1 MNKAPK
7 FWNDQTILFSALS
20 TALLPLSWIWRGV
33 TAARLAWIKPEK
45 AQLPVICIGNIS
57 VGGTGKTPFTA
68 YLCQLL
74 GSYGYS
80 VCILTRGYGGKQ
92 KGPLIADP
100 NAHSAADIGDE
111 ALMLSQNN
119 LVCISRDRVAGA
131 RFIAANLPSDI
142 IIMDDGMQNPWLK
155 KDITLAVFDGAVG
168 LGNGRILPAGP
179 LRQSLKS
186 ALPSMDMA
194 VINGGDKTGLKQRL
208 PQKLTCVSPRL
219 LPNPE
224 TADEIK
230 QRSLLAFAGIGR
242 PQGFFDTLEA
252 CGAVLVKT
260 LPFADHHPY
269 SEADL
274 TRLYLEATQLGAELI
289 TTQKDWVRLPPEWR
303 ERIFVLDVSLML
315 DDDDAEQLMQ
325 TLAPYLHKEK
335 G

>member
-1 MNKAPK
+1 
-7 FWNDQTILFSALS
+7 
-20 TALLPLSWIWRGV
+20 
-33 TAARLAWIKPEK
+33 
-45 AQLPVICIGNIS
+45 
-57 VGGTGKTPFTA
+57 
-68 YLCQLL
+68 
-74 GSYGYS
+74 
-80 VCILTRGYGGKQ
+80 
-92 KGPLIADP
+92 
-100 NAHSAADIGDE
+100 
-111 ALMLSQNN
+111 
-119 LVCISRDRVAGA
+119 
-131 RFIAANLPSDI
+131 
-142 IIMDDGMQNPWLK
+142 MDDGMQNPWLK

-208 PQKLTCVSPRL
+208 PQKLTCLSPRL

>member
-1 MNKAPK
+1 
-7 FWNDQTILFSALS
+7 
-20 TALLPLSWIWRGV
+20 
-33 TAARLAWIKPEK
+33 
-45 AQLPVICIGNIS
+45 
-57 VGGTGKTPFTA
+57 
-68 YLCQLL
+68 
-74 GSYGYS
+74 
-80 VCILTRGYGGKQ
+80 
-92 KGPLIADP
+92 
-100 NAHSAADIGDE
+100 
-111 ALMLSQNN
+111 
-119 LVCISRDRVAGA
+119 
-131 RFIAANLPSDI
+131 
-142 IIMDDGMQNPWLK
+142 MDDGMQNPWLK

-194 VINGGDKTGLKQRL
+194 VINGSDKTGLKQRL
-208 PQKLTCVSPRL
+208 PQKFTCLSPRL

-260 LPFADHHPY
+260 LTFADHHPY

>member
-7 FWNDQTILFSALS
+7 FWNDETILSSALS
-20 TALLPLSWIWRGV
+20 SALLPLSWIWRGI

-80 VCILTRGYGGKQ
+80 ACILTRGYGGKQ
-92 KGPLIADP
+92 KGPLIADS
-100 NAHSAADIGDE
+100 NTHSAADIGDE

-119 LVCISRDRVAGA
+119 IVCISHDRVAGA
-131 RFIAANLPSDI
+131 RFIAANLPSDV

-168 LGNGRILPAGP
+168 LGNGQILPSGP

-186 ALPSMDMA
+186 ALPSIDIA
-194 VINGGDKTGLKQRL
+194 VINGSDKTGLKQSL
-208 PQKLTCVSPRL
+208 PQKLTCLSSRL

-230 QRSLLAFAGIGR
+230 QRSLLGFAGIGR
-242 PQGFFDTLEA
+242 PQGFFDTLEE
-252 CGAVLVKT
+252 CGATLVKT

-274 TRLYLEATQLGAELI
+274 TRLHLEATQLGAELI

-303 ERIFVLDVSLML
+303 ERILVLDVSLML
-315 DDDDAEQLMQ
+315 EDEDAKKLMQ
-325 TLAPYLHKEK
+325 TLTPYLHKEK

>member
-1 MNKAPK
+1 MNLLNKIKSKSLIKLSVLLSIIIFFSVNIITHNMLGSSRIDFTENKLYSLSNGTKSLLENLEEPIHLRLFISSNLIKDVPQFSTYA
-7 FWNDQTILFSALS
+7 NRVETILKTYS
-20 TALLPLSWIWRGV
+20 
-33 TAARLAWIKPEK
+33 
-45 AQLPVICIGNIS
+45 NIS
-57 VGGTGKTPFTA
+57 NGKIT
-68 YLCQLL
+68 
-74 GSYGYS
+74 
-80 VCILTRGYGGKQ
+80 
-92 KGPLIADP
+92 
-100 NAHSAADIGDE
+100 
-111 ALMLSQNN
+111 
-119 LVCISRDRVAGA
+119 SRDRVAGA

-208 PQKLTCVSPRL
+208 PQKLTCLSPRL

>member
-7 FWNDQTILFSALS
+7 FWNDKTILSSALS
-20 TALLPLSWIWRGV
+20 SALLPLSWIWRGI

-74 GSYGYS
+74 GSSGYS
-80 VCILTRGYGGKQ
+80 ACILTRGYGGKQ

-100 NAHSAADIGDE
+100 NTHSAADIGDE

-119 LVCISRDRVAGA
+119 MVCISHDRVAGA
-131 RFIAANLPSDI
+131 RFIARNLPSDV

-168 LGNGRILPAGP
+168 LGNGQILPSGP

-186 ALPSMDMA
+186 ALPSIDIA
-194 VINGGDKTGLKQRL
+194 VINGSDKTGLKQSL
-208 PQKLTCVSPRL
+208 PQKLTYLSPRL

-230 QRSLLAFAGIGR
+230 QRSLLGFAGIGR
-242 PQGFFDTLEA
+242 PQGFFDTLEE
-252 CGAVLVKT
+252 CGATLVKT

-274 TRLYLEATQLGAELI
+274 TRLHLEATQLGAELI

-303 ERIFVLDVSLML
+303 ERILVLDVSLML
-315 DDDDAEQLMQ
+315 EDEDAKKLMQ
-325 TLAPYLHKEK
+325 TLTPYLHKEK

>member
-7 FWNDQTILFSALS
+7 FWNDKTILSSALS
-20 TALLPLSWIWRGV
+20 YALLPLSWIWRGI

-68 YLCQLL
+68 FLCQLL
-74 GSYGYS
+74 GGYGYTA
-80 VCILTRGYGGKQ
+80 CILTRGYGGKQ

-119 LVCISRDRVAGA
+119 LVCISHDRVAGA
-131 RFIAANLPSDI
+131 RFIAANLPSDV

-168 LGNGRILPAGP
+168 LGNGRILPSGP

-186 ALPSMDMA
+186 ALPSMDIA
-194 VINGGDKTGLKQRL
+194 VINGSDKTGLKQSL
-208 PQKLTCVSPRL
+208 PQKLTCLSLRL

-230 QRSLLAFAGIGR
+230 QRSLLGFAGIAR
-242 PQGFFDTLEA
+242 PQGFFDTLEE
-252 CGAVLVKT
+252 CGAILVKT

-274 TRLYLEATQLGAELI
+274 TQLHLEAIQLGAELI

-303 ERIFVLDVSLML
+303 ERILVLDVSLML
-315 DDDDAEQLMQ
+315 EDEDAKKLMQ
-325 TLAPYLHKEK
+325 TLTPFLHKEK

>member
-7 FWNDQTILFSALS
+7 FWNDETILSSALS
-20 TALLPLSWIWRGV
+20 SALLPLSWIWRGI

-80 VCILTRGYGGKQ
+80 ACILTRGYGGKQ

-100 NAHSAADIGDE
+100 NTHSAADIGDE

-119 LVCISRDRVAGA
+119 MVCISHDRVTGA
-131 RFIAANLPSDI
+131 RFIAGNLPSDV

-168 LGNGRILPAGP
+168 LGNGRILPSGP

-186 ALPSMDMA
+186 ALPSMDIA
-194 VINGGDKTGLKQRL
+194 VINGSDKTGLNQSL
-208 PQKLTCVSPRL
+208 PKKLTCLSPRL

-230 QRSLLAFAGIGR
+230 ERSLLGFAGIGR
-242 PQGFFDTLEA
+242 PQGFFNTLEE
-252 CGAVLVKT
+252 CGATLVKT

-274 TRLYLEATQLGAELI
+274 TRLHLEATQLGAELI

-303 ERIFVLDVSLML
+303 ERILVLDVSLML
-315 DDDDAEQLMQ
+315 EDEDAKKLMQ
-325 TLAPYLHKEK
+325 TLAPYLRKEK